1 MKNDNNNNL
10 GNKLKMNNIAA
21 RPQTDIKKNLNKN
34 NLQKLGKNNQGI
46 NFNNNI
52 NINQQKNN
60 LNKIN
65 KIGKIQKIAKNI
77 GNIKI
82 TNLNKNVDNNYNM
95 LEGKQYTPNLKNDNE
110 GFQFFNYNNKGKFI
124 NNINNQKSKNIG
136 SMIIHK
142 RSKSSSKP
150 NYIVEQFKNS
160 KLVFNI
166 LNNYQSNNKDK
177 NNHPLI
183 IKDIKENSPKKN
195 KPNIKIINISPNR
208 KKILNNNI
216 NKFPK
221 IQNKNIIN
229 NDKNN
234 FQEKQNNEIINN
246 LNSNSNS
253 QITIKFPPYLS
264 YAFYDHPNTEFR
276 EQMED
281 FHNFEILTFQNFI
294 LTYFSIFDGHGGT
307 QVPNFLKNNFHSYLL
322 QELKSISFSNDY
334 ELNNQKIISSINQ
347 TFEKID
353 KDIIGNKNFKNENGS
368 TGTIII
374 LYRNPYNT
382 NQRIII
388 CANIG
393 DSKGYIID
401 KQNIKQITKDHKCDN
416 ENEVSRIRN
425 KGGIVFQG
433 RVFGSL
439 MLTRSFGDKE
449 FKSCGVLSTPDIYTS
464 IINDNDLYAVIA
476 SDGVWDV
483 ISREDLF
490 GISKEKMSSEEFSKK
505 IVVTAL
511 ERGTRDNISCFVV
524 KLNSGN

>member
-1 MKNDNNNNL
+1 M
-10 GNKLKMNNIAA
+10 
-21 RPQTDIKKNLNKN
+21 
-34 NLQKLGKNNQGI
+34 
-46 NFNNNI
+46 
-52 NINQQKNN
+52 
-60 LNKIN
+60 
-65 KIGKIQKIAKNI
+65 
-77 GNIKI
+77 
-82 TNLNKNVDNNYNM
+82 
-95 LEGKQYTPNLKNDNE
+95 
-110 GFQFFNYNNKGKFI
+110 
-124 NNINNQKSKNIG
+124 
-136 SMIIHK
+136 
-142 RSKSSSKP
+142 
-150 NYIVEQFKNS
+150 
-160 KLVFNI
+160 
-166 LNNYQSNNKDK
+166 
-177 NNHPLI
+177 
-183 IKDIKENSPKKN
+183 
-195 KPNIKIINISPNR
+195 
-208 KKILNNNI
+208 
-216 NKFPK
+216 
-221 IQNKNIIN
+221 
-229 NDKNN
+229 
-234 FQEKQNNEIINN
+234 
-246 LNSNSNS
+246 
-253 QITIKFPPYLS
+253 
-264 YAFYDHPNTEFR
+264 
-276 EQMED
+276 
-281 FHNFEILTFQNFI
+281 
-294 LTYFSIFDGHGGT
+294 
-307 QVPNFLKNNFHSYLL
+307 KNNFHSYLL